1 MDSKVEGNRNLGAYR
16 HTRQK
21 DGSELPGRNES
32 ERRGG
37 LESAKTRKPS
47 LQLEGEGKMDR
58 RKLDDT
64 VESFRR
70 GGSDSMVTRTN
81 QATGEA
87 LLVPGR
93 NLWSKVD
100 SITVNSGKWIEGE
113 RVADG
118 FVVAMNRS
126 NVRGAKEPCC

>member
-1 MDSKVEGNRNLGAYR
+1 MEPIDTPIEKE
-16 HTRQK
+16 
-21 DGSELPGRNES
+21 GSELPGRNES

-37 LESAKTRKPS
+37 PESVKPWKPS
-47 LQLEGEGKMDR
+47 LQPKGEGKMNR

-64 VESFRR
+64 FDSFRR
-70 GGSDSMVTRTN
+70 GDSDSMVARTN

-87 LLVPGR
+87 LLVPVR
-93 NLWSKVD
+93 NHWSKVD
-100 SITVNSGKWIEGE
+100 TITVNSGKWIEGE

-118 FVVAMNRS
+118 FVRAMNRS